1 MKLKEL
7 INSIVGIAKAQP
19 NVNSTF
25 EGDIYELNHYQ
36 DVDYC
41 AFVLTQQEHQFSN
54 NDNLA
59 TFNFNFFFVDRLT
72 ANEDNVIDVQSTAVS
87 FLETLVADIE
97 KLGVIIEKYNIHTFK
112 ERFNDICAGAYMT
125 IGIKTYIDDC
135 GEVVKLV
142 NYNDLKV
149 LNATTNGT
157 YNGLYKEVNVDVQ
170 QGELIA
176 IQKEYNHNGSYDI
189 EPPKGYDGISSVEVR
204 VQVEPILQTLEVTEN
219 GDYFPEGADGFSM
232 VSVDVKPKISEEY
245 YNKLISGKLD
255 EPLIIPEGTKAI
267 PRYAFF
273 YLNYGGDTICPLL
286 EFPEGSVSGGI
297 GQGAF
302 QYARIKKIIVSES
315 NSLNSIYVFAHNPVL
330 EELILNTVAYSGYM
344 CMSCTNLKRV
354 VFGYY
359 GNSVNYIAGSSFEGC
374 TSLEVVDFSASKNVA
389 TLQNIS
395 AFTNVPT
402 TCTFRIP
409 ASLYDAWTTATNW
422 STLYA
427 QGYNFEK
434 V

>member
-19 NVNSTF
+19 NVNSTY

-41 AFVLTQQEHQFSN
+41 VFVVTQQEHQFN
-54 NDNLA
+54 NNENLA

-97 KLGVIIEKYNIHTFK
+97 KLGVIIENYNIHTFK

-125 IGIKTYIDDC
+125 IGITTYIDDC

-149 LNATTNGT
+149 LNATTNGI
-157 YNGLYKEVNVDVQ
+157 YSGLYKEVNVDVQ

-189 EPPKGYDGISSVEVR
+189 ETPKGYDGISSVEVR
-204 VQVEPILQTLEVTEN
+204 VQVEPILQSLEVTEN
-219 GDYFPEGADGFSM
+219 GDYFPEDADGFSM
-232 VSVDVKPKISEEY
+232 VSVDVPTDHTKEIELITGNFANNEY
-245 YNKLISGKLD
+245 V
-255 EPLIIPEGTKAI
+255 IPEGITSFKNQAFSYCGSLETITLPSSISNI
-267 PRYAFF
+267 PTYCFSYCRNLKTINNAETITNTIG
-273 YLNYGGDTICPLL
+273 NYG
-286 EFPEGSVSGGI
+286 
-297 GQGAF
+297 F
-302 QYARIKKIIVSES
+302 QYCSSLES
-315 NSLNSIYVFAHNPVL
+315 VIFPNVVTLATYVFRDDTSLKYAEFGSKLNSL
-330 EELILNTVAYSGYM
+330 
-344 CMSCTNLKRV
+344 
-354 VFGYY
+354 
-359 GNSVNYIAGSSFEGC
+359 GSSTFYNC
-374 TSLEVVDFSASKNVA
+374 TSLEVLDLSKCTKVV
-389 TLQNIS
+389 TLSNTT

-402 TCTFRIP
+402 TCKIRVP
-409 ASLYDAWTTATNW
+409 AALYDNWIKATNW

-427 QGYNFEK
+427 QGYNFEAVATTNK
-434 V
+434 EF